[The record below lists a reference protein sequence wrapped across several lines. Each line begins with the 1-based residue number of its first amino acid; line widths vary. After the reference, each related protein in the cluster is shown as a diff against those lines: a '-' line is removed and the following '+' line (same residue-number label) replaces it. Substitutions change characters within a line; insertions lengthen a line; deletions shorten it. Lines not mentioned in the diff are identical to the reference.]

1 LVRIDEQLSQARLES
16 RVILQVHDEVII
28 EAPAREREQVN
39 DLVLAAMKNAAS
51 LAVPLEVNAA
61 WGETWAD
68 AKA

>member
-1 LVRIDEQLSQARLES
+1 
-16 RVILQVHDEVII
+16 VII
-28 EAPAREREQVN
+28 EAPPHEREQVN

-51 LAVPLEVNAA
+51 LSVPLEVNAA

>member
-1 LVRIDEQLSQARLES
+1 
-16 RVILQVHDEVII
+16 VHDEVII

-51 LAVPLEVNAA
+51 LSVPLEVNAA